1 MTKKIE
7 SYKNINFPIGFFNG
21 AAQMIQGR
29 GGVWGVLIVRIRHYI
44 IFWMGCG
51 TSTNASPDF
60 LAIWPLLYIGH
71 DRHIIDLQV
80 ASDSKIIIVWENERI
95 NI

>member
-1 MTKKIE
+1 MRVQI
-7 SYKNINFPIGFFNG
+7 
-21 AAQMIQGR
+21 
-29 GGVWGVLIVRIRHYI
+29 
-44 IFWMGCG
+44 
-51 TSTNASPDF
+51 F
-60 LAIWPLLYIGH
+60 LAIWALLYIGR